1 MGRSARGL
9 PSPLSARRYG
19 AAYGGLCDRYAV
31 REPQISA
38 RRGDPFRYRSAYHG
52 DPNDRSR
59 IAERIVV
66 GIHEKGAVVFTGII
80 QAVGRIAAIE
90 SGEQDIRLCI
100 ESGKLP
106 LEGVSLGDSIAT
118 SGVCLTVTEL
128 TGEGYWADVSPESLS
143 LTTLGTKGV
152 GDSVNLETSLTLSTP
167 LGGHLVSGH
176 VDGVGHVDNII
187 EDARFWRVRI
197 AAPETL
203 ARYVAM
209 KGSICVDGTSL
220 TVNQV
225 EGCHFELTIIP
236 QTWEETVFSE
246 YRVGSPVNL
255 EVDVIARYLER
266 LMQFEA
272 SAEAT

>member
-1 MGRSARGL
+1 
-9 PSPLSARRYG
+9 
-19 AAYGGLCDRYAV
+19 
-31 REPQISA
+31 
-38 RRGDPFRYRSAYHG
+38 
-52 DPNDRSR
+52 
-59 IAERIVV
+59 
-66 GIHEKGAVVFTGII
+66 VFTGII
-80 QAVGRIAAIE
+80 QAVGHIAAIE

-106 LEGVSLGDSIAT
+106 LEGISLGDSIAT

-143 LTTLGTKGV
+143 LTTLGTKAI

-176 VDGVGHVDNII
+176 VDGVGHVDDII

-272 SAEAT
+272 STEAT

>member
-1 MGRSARGL
+1 
-9 PSPLSARRYG
+9 
-19 AAYGGLCDRYAV
+19 
-31 REPQISA
+31 
-38 RRGDPFRYRSAYHG
+38 
-52 DPNDRSR
+52 
-59 IAERIVV
+59 
-66 GIHEKGAVVFTGII
+66 VFTGII
-80 QAVGRIAAIE
+80 QAVGHIAAID

-176 VDGVGHVDNII
+176 VDGVGHVDDII

-197 AAPETL
+197 VAPETL

>member
-1 MGRSARGL
+1 
-9 PSPLSARRYG
+9 
-19 AAYGGLCDRYAV
+19 
-31 REPQISA
+31 
-38 RRGDPFRYRSAYHG
+38 
-52 DPNDRSR
+52 
-59 IAERIVV
+59 
-66 GIHEKGAVVFTGII
+66 VFTGII
-80 QAVGRIAAIE
+80 QAVGHIAAID

-143 LTTLGTKGV
+143 LTTLGTKGI
-152 GDSVNLETSLTLSTP
+152 GDPVNLETSLTLSAP

-176 VDGVGHVDNII
+176 VDGVGHVDDII

>member
-1 MGRSARGL
+1 
-9 PSPLSARRYG
+9 
-19 AAYGGLCDRYAV
+19 
-31 REPQISA
+31 
-38 RRGDPFRYRSAYHG
+38 
-52 DPNDRSR
+52 
-59 IAERIVV
+59 
-66 GIHEKGAVVFTGII
+66 VFTGII

-100 ESGKLP
+100 ESGSFP

-272 SAEAT
+272 STEAT